1 MEGMEN
7 ATLALVPSLLWLGLF
22 IRVRGEG
29 LWQEPHWLL
38 ALSFA
43 TGMMVTAPAMAV
55 EKFVL
60 GAWDEQGQTAL
71 SLVTGPVEELAKYI
85 AVSAGVMDLR
95 RLAPGLLETGQIKP
109 ERNGALHAAAAAMGF
124 AAVENFLYLNTFGA
138 QAILLRGPVS
148 TLHHLSMAL
157 IWGLALA
164 GQGGPDQDGGKG
176 DGHSGAGPLGSDPHR
191 VEPLHRS
198 MERVSRGAG
207 APVAGLDG
215 MGCPEDRRQQTDRAG
230 RPDRMKKPGHRR
242 ALHNK

>member
-1 MEGMEN
+1 MEN

-164 GQGGPDQDGGKG
+164 GQGGRTKMEGKLTVIAALALSAAIHTG
-176 DGHSGAGPLGSDPHR
+176 LNLSTGVWS
-191 VEPLHRS
+191 EF
-198 MERVSRGAG
+198 
-207 APVAGLDG
+207 PVALA
-215 MGCPEDRRQQTDRAG
+215 PLSLAWTAWAARRTVRSG
-230 RPDRMKKPGHRR
+230 NKPTAQADPIG
-242 ALHNK
+242 